1 MGMDLTPII
10 ADVVVAAVLVLAVV
24 IGAKRGLLQ
33 SLAGVIIVVAAFF
46 GASWAANTFDEMA
59 AQWMR
64 PLLEDYLQQTIAQQ
78 QQNAGVEEL
87 LRSFQ
92 FDAIGLQQQIEQI
105 LQEIQTT
112 GAAAVDAVMDSVTL
126 SIAHAAVFLVSF
138 IVLALVLWLVMLPLK
153 LMTKLPGL
161 HAINAIGG
169 GALGLVWGTL
179 LVFLAVWVMGRFGWL
194 ITQEM
199 VDQSY
204 ILRFFA
210 NNTPLSLLALLSGN

>member
-1 MGMDLTPII
+1 MRMDLTPII
-10 ADVVVAAVLVLAVV
+10 ADIVIAAVLVLAVW

-64 PLLEDYLQQTIAQQ
+64 PLLEDYLQQTIAAQQ
-78 QQNAGVEEL
+78 QTAGVEDL

-92 FDAIGLQQQIEQI
+92 FGVGDLQQQIE
-105 LQEIQTT
+105 EIMQQMQQT

-126 SIAHAAVFLVSF
+126 SIAHAAVFVAAFLVLV
-138 IVLALVLWLVMLPLK
+138 IVLWLVMIPLK

-161 HAINAIGG
+161 HALNTIGG
-169 GALGLVWGTL
+169 GALGLVWGAL
-179 LVFLAVWVMGRFGWL
+179 VVFLVVWAMGRFGWL
-194 ITQEM
+194 LTPEM
-199 VDQSY
+199 VEKSY

-210 NNTPLSLLALLSGN
+210 NNSPLSLLALLSGN

>member
-1 MGMDLTPII
+1 MDWTPMI
-10 ADVVVAAVLVLAVV
+10 ADIVIAAVLVLAVW

-46 GASWAANTFDEMA
+46 GASWAANTFDEAA

-64 PLLEDYLQQTIAQQ
+64 PMLEDYLQQTIAQQ
-78 QQNAGVEEL
+78 QQNAGVEDL

-92 FDAIGLQQQIEQI
+92 LDGLALQQQIEQI
-105 LQEIQTT
+105 MQEMQET
-112 GAAAVDAVMDSVTL
+112 GAAAVDTVMDSVTL
-126 SIAHAAVFLVSF
+126 SIAHAAGCVVAF

-179 LVFLAVWVMGRFGWL
+179 LVFLAVWAMGRFGWL

-199 VDQSY
+199 VDRSY

-210 NNTPLSLLALLSGN
+210 TNTPLSLLALLSVN

>member
-1 MGMDLTPII
+1 MSMDLTAII
-10 ADVVVAAVLVLAVV
+10 ADVVIAAVLVLAVW

-46 GASWAANTFDEMA
+46 GASWAAETFEEPA

-64 PLLEDYLQQTIAQQ
+64 PL
-78 QQNAGVEEL
+78 QQNAGVEDL

-92 FDAIGLQQQIEQI
+92 FGVGDLQQQIE
-105 LQEIQTT
+105 EIMQQMQQTGT
-112 GAAAVDAVMDSVTL
+112 AAVDAVMDSVTL
-126 SIAHAAVFLVSF
+126 SIAHAAVFVAAFLVLL
-138 IVLALVLWLVMLPLK
+138 IVLWLLMIPLK

-169 GALGLVWGTL
+169 GALGLVGGTL
-179 LVFLAVWVMGRFGWL
+179 VVFLIVWAMGRFGWL
-194 ITQEM
+194 LTEEM
-199 VDQSY
+199 VEKSY

-210 NNTPLSLLALLSGN
+210 DNSPLSLLALLSGN

>member
-1 MGMDLTPII
+1 MRMDLTPII
-10 ADVVVAAVLVLAVV
+10 ADIVIAAVLVLAVW

-64 PLLEDYLQQTIAQQ
+64 PLLEDYLQQTIAAQQ
-78 QQNAGVEEL
+78 QTAGVEDL
-87 LRSFQ
+87 LQSFQ
-92 FDAIGLQQQIEQI
+92 FGVGDLQQQIE
-105 LQEIQTT
+105 EIMQQMHQT

-126 SIAHAAVFLVSF
+126 SIAHAAVFVASF
-138 IVLALVLWLVMLPLK
+138 IVLVIVLWLLMIPLK
-153 LMTKLPGL
+153 LMTKLPGV
-161 HAINAIGG
+161 HAVNAIGG

-179 LVFLAVWVMGRFGWL
+179 VVFLAVWAMGRFGWL
-194 ITQEM
+194 ITPEM
-199 VDQSY
+199 VEKSC

-210 NNTPLSLLALLSGN
+210 NNSPLSLLALLSGN

>member
-1 MGMDLTPII
+1 MSMDLTAII
-10 ADVVVAAVLVLAVV
+10 ADVVIAAVLVLAVW

-46 GASWAANTFDEMA
+46 GASWAAETFEEPA

-64 PLLEDYLQQTIAQQ
+64 PLLEDYLQKTIDAQ
-78 QQNAGVEEL
+78 QQNAGVEDL

-92 FDAIGLQQQIEQI
+92 FGVGDLQQQIE
-105 LQEIQTT
+105 EIMQQMQQTGT
-112 GAAAVDAVMDSVTL
+112 AAVDAVMDSVTL
-126 SIAHAAVFLVSF
+126 SIAHAAVFVAAFLVLL
-138 IVLALVLWLVMLPLK
+138 IVLWLLMIPLK

-169 GALGLVWGTL
+169 GALGLVGGTL
-179 LVFLAVWVMGRFGWL
+179 VVFLIVWAMGRFGWL
-194 ITQEM
+194 LTEEM
-199 VDQSY
+199 VEKSY

-210 NNTPLSLLALLSGN
+210 DNSPLSLLALLSGN

>member
-1 MGMDLTPII
+1 MDWTPMI
-10 ADVVVAAVLVLAVV
+10 ADIVIAAVLVLAVW

-46 GASWAANTFDEMA
+46 GASWAANTFDEAA

-64 PLLEDYLQQTIAQQ
+64 PMLEDYLQQTLAQQ
-78 QQNAGVEEL
+78 QQNAGVEDL

-92 FDAIGLQQQIEQI
+92 LDGLALQQQIEQI
-105 LQEIQTT
+105 MQEMQQT
-112 GAAAVDAVMDSVTL
+112 GAAAVDTVMDSVTL
-126 SIAHAAVFLVSF
+126 SIAHAAVFVVAF

-179 LVFLAVWVMGRFGWL
+179 LVFLAVWAMGRFGWL

-199 VDQSY
+199 VDRSY

-210 NNTPLSLLALLSGN
+210 TNTPLSLLALLSVN

>member
-1 MGMDLTPII
+1 MDWTPMI
-10 ADVVVAAVLVLAVV
+10 ADIVIAAVLVLAVW

-46 GASWAANTFDEMA
+46 GASWAANTFDEAA

-64 PLLEDYLQQTIAQQ
+64 PMLEDYLQQTIAQQ
-78 QQNAGVEEL
+78 QQNAGVEDL

-92 FDAIGLQQQIEQI
+92 LDGLALQQQIEQI
-105 LQEIQTT
+105 MQEMQET
-112 GAAAVDAVMDSVTL
+112 GAAAVDTVMDSVTL
-126 SIAHAAVFLVSF
+126 SIAHAAVFVLAL

-179 LVFLAVWVMGRFGWL
+179 LVFLAVWAMGRFGWL

-199 VDQSY
+199 VDRSY

-210 NNTPLSLLALLSGN
+210 TNTPLSLLALLSVN

>member
-1 MGMDLTPII
+1 MI
-10 ADVVVAAVLVLAVV
+10 AAALVLAVIV
-24 IGAKRGLLQ
+24 GAKRGLLQ
-33 SLAGVIIVVAAFF
+33 SLAGVIIMVAAFF

-64 PLLEDYLQQTIAQQ
+64 PLLEDYLQQTVAAQ
-78 QQNAGVEEL
+78 QQNAGVEDL

-92 FDAIGLQQQIEQI
+92 LNGVGLQQQIEEI
-105 LQEIQTT
+105 MQEMQQT
-112 GAAAVDAVMDSVTL
+112 GAAAVDAVMESVTL

-138 IVLALVLWLVMLPLK
+138 LVLVIVLWLIMLPLK

-179 LVFLAVWVMGRFGWL
+179 LVFLAVWAMGRFGWL
-194 ITQEM
+194 LTQEM
-199 VDQSY
+199 VENSY

-210 NNTPLSLLALLSGN
+210 NNTPLTLVALLSGN

>member
-1 MGMDLTPII
+1 MSLDLTPII
-10 ADVVVAAVLVLAVV
+10 ADIVIVAILVLAVW

-46 GASWAANTFDEMA
+46 GASWAAETFDEPA

-64 PLLEDYLQQTIAQQ
+64 PMLEDYLQQTIATQ
-78 QQNAGVEEL
+78 QQNAGVEDL
-87 LRSFQ
+87 LQSFQ
-92 FDAIGLQQQIEQI
+92 WSGAGLQQQIEEIMQQM
-105 LQEIQTT
+105 QET

-126 SIAHAAVFLVSF
+126 SIAHAAVFVASF
-138 IVLALVLWLVMLPLK
+138 IVLAIVLWLLMIPLK

-179 LVFLAVWVMGRFGWL
+179 LVFLAVWAMGRFGWL
-194 ITQEM
+194 LTPEM
-199 VDQSY
+199 VEKSY
-204 ILRFFA
+204 ILHFFA

>member
-1 MGMDLTPII
+1 MDWTPIVADIVI
-10 ADVVVAAVLVLAVV
+10 AAALVLAVIV
-24 IGAKRGLLQ
+24 GAKRGLLQ
-33 SLAGVIIVVAAFF
+33 SLAGVIIMVAAFF

-64 PLLEDYLQQTIAQQ
+64 PLLEDYLQQTVAAQ
-78 QQNAGVEEL
+78 QQNAGVEDL

-92 FDAIGLQQQIEQI
+92 LNGVGLQQQIEEI
-105 LQEIQTT
+105 MQEMQQT
-112 GAAAVDAVMDSVTL
+112 GAAAVDAVMESVTL

-138 IVLALVLWLVMLPLK
+138 LVLVIVLWLIMLPLK

-179 LVFLAVWVMGRFGWL
+179 LVFLAVWAMGRFGWL
-194 ITQEM
+194 LTQEM
-199 VDQSY
+199 VENSY

-210 NNTPLSLLALLSGN
+210 NNTPLTLVALLSGN

>member
-1 MGMDLTPII
+1 MDMTPII
-10 ADVVVAAVLVLAVV
+10 ADIVIAAVLVLAVI

-46 GASWAANTFDEMA
+46 GASWAANTFDEA
-59 AQWMR
+59 AAEWMR
-64 PLLEDYLQQTIAQQ
+64 PLLEDYLQQTVSQQ
-78 QQNAGVEEL
+78 QQNAGVEDL

-92 FDAIGLQQQIEQI
+92 FDGAGLQQQIEQVMD
-105 LQEIQTT
+105 QMQAT

-126 SIAHAAVFLVSF
+126 SIAHAAVFIVSF

-179 LVFLAVWVMGRFGWL
+179 LVFLAVWVMGHFGWL

-210 NNTPLSLLALLSGN
+210 NNTPLSLLALFSAN